1 MSEFLKAMV
10 FRHAC
15 KVFDTEKQIPAEQFE
30 SMLEVVR
37 TSPSSFG
44 MEPWRLIVVRN
55 PNLRKALKSACWNQN
70 QITECSELVVFTT
83 DNDTVRSGTPYVRK
97 MFERRG
103 LPPEAVDTY
112 MEVYKNYLEP
122 IEEDEVLL
130 ENWTAKQCY
139 IALANMMTYAATLE
153 IDSCPI
159 EGFDKEEVEAIL
171 DLEYGHSVAVICAF
185 GYRTKDQS
193 IQKRLELKQIV
204 EYRK

>member
-1 MSEFLKAMV
+1 MSEFLKAMA

-44 MEPWRLIVVRN
+44 MEPWRVIVVRN
-55 PNLRKALKSACWNQN
+55 PNLRKALKSACWNQK

-83 DNDTVRSGTPYVRK
+83 DNDIVRSGTPYVRK

-193 IQKRLELKQIV
+193 VQKRLELKQIV

>member
-1 MSEFLKAMV
+1 MSEFLKAMA

-15 KVFDTEKQIPAEQFE
+15 KAFNPEKAIPEEEFA

-70 QITECSELVVFTT
+70 QITECSELVIFTT
-83 DNDTVRSGTPYVRK
+83 DNDTVRSDSPYVRK

-103 LPPEAVDTY
+103 LPAEAVDTY
-112 MEVYKNYLEP
+112 MGVYKNYLAP
-122 IEEDEVLL
+122 IEADEVLL

-139 IALANMMTYAATLE
+139 IAMANMMTYAATLQ

-185 GYRTKDQS
+185 GYRAKDQTP
-193 IQKRLELKQIV
+193 QKRLELKEIV
-204 EYRK
+204 EYR

>member
-1 MSEFLKAMV
+1 MSEFLEAMA

-15 KVFDTEKQIPAEQFE
+15 KQFDTEKQIPAEEFE
-30 SMLEVVR
+30 SLLEVAR

-44 MEPWRLIVVRN
+44 MEPWRLIVIRKLA
-55 PNLRKALKSACWNQN
+55 LRKALKSACWNQN
-70 QITECSELVVFTT
+70 QITECSELVIFTT

-103 LPPEAVDTY
+103 LPSEAVDTY
-112 MEVYKNYLEP
+112 MGVYKNYLEP
-122 IEEDEVLL
+122 IECDEVLL

-139 IALANMMTYAATLE
+139 IAMANMMTYAATLK

-159 EGFDKEEVEAIL
+159 EGFDKEAVEAIL

-185 GYRTKDQS
+185 GYRVNAQS
-193 IQKRLELKQIV
+193 EQKRLEMKQIV
-204 EYRK
+204 EYR

>member
-1 MSEFLKAMV
+1 MSEFLKAMA

-15 KVFDTEKQIPAEQFE
+15 KVFDSEKQIPAEEFE
-30 SMLEVVR
+30 SLLDVAR

-44 MEPWRLIVVRN
+44 MEPWRMIVIRK

-70 QITECSELVVFTT
+70 QITECSELVIFTT

-103 LPPEAVDTY
+103 LSAEAVDTY
-112 MEVYKNYLEP
+112 MGVYKNYLEP
-122 IEEDEVLL
+122 IECDEVLL

-159 EGFDKEEVEAIL
+159 EGFDKEQVEAIL
-171 DLEYGHSVAVICAF
+171 DIEYGHSVAVICAF
-185 GYRTKDQS
+185 GYRVNPQS
-193 IQKRLELKQIV
+193 PQVRLDLKQIV
-204 EYRK
+204 EYR

>member
-1 MSEFLKAMV
+1 MSEFLDAMA

-15 KVFDTEKQIPAEQFE
+15 KAFDSEKQIPAEQFD

-37 TSPSSFG
+37 KSPSSFG
-44 MEPWRLIVVRN
+44 MEPWRLIVIRN

-70 QITECSELVVFTT
+70 QITDCSELVIFTT
-83 DNDTVRSGTPYVRK
+83 DNDTVRSDSPYVRK

-103 LPPEAVDTY
+103 LPTEAVDMY
-112 MEVYKNYLEP
+112 MGVYKNYLEP
-122 IEEDEVLL
+122 IEADELLL

-139 IALANMMTYAATLE
+139 IAMGNMMTYAATLK

-185 GYRTKDQS
+185 GYRAKEQS
-193 IQKRLELKQIV
+193 AQKRLDLAQIV
-204 EYRK
+204 EYR

>member
-1 MSEFLKAMV
+1 MSQFLEAMK

-15 KVFDTEKQIPAEQFE
+15 KNFDTSKSIPTEQFE
-30 SMLEVVR
+30 ELLEVCR

-44 MEPWRLIVVRN
+44 MEPWRLLVIRN
-55 PNLRKALKSACWNQN
+55 EKLRQALKSSCWNQN
-70 QITECSELVVFTT
+70 QITEASELVIFTT
-83 DNDTVRSGTPYVRK
+83 NNDIVRSDSPYVRK

-103 LPPEAVDTY
+103 MGAEMVDIY
-112 MEVYKNYLEP
+112 MGVYKNYLEP
-122 IEEDEVLL
+122 IECDEVLL

-139 IALANMMTYAATLE
+139 IALANMMTFAATLE

-185 GYRTKDQS
+185 GYRINPQS
-193 IQKRLELKQIV
+193 AQMRLPLTTIV
-204 EYRK
+204 EYK

>member
-1 MSEFLKAMV
+1 MSEFLEAMA

-15 KVFDTEKQIPAEQFE
+15 KQFDTEKQIPAEEFE
-30 SMLEVVR
+30 SLLEVAR

-44 MEPWRLIVVRN
+44 MEPWRLIVIRK
-55 PNLRKALKSACWNQN
+55 PALRKALKSACWNQN
-70 QITECSELVVFTT
+70 QITECSELVIFTT

-103 LPPEAVDTY
+103 LPSEAVDTY
-112 MEVYKNYLEP
+112 MGVYKNYLEP
-122 IEEDEVLL
+122 IECDEVLL

-139 IALANMMTYAATLE
+139 IAMANMMTYAATLK

-159 EGFDKEEVEAIL
+159 EGFDKEAVEAIL

-185 GYRTKDQS
+185 GYRIKAQS
-193 IQKRLELKQIV
+193 EQKRLEMKQIV
-204 EYRK
+204 EYR

>member
-1 MSEFLKAMV
+1 MSEFLKAMA

-30 SMLEVVR
+30 TMLEVVR

-83 DNDTVRSGTPYVRK
+83 DNDTVRSDTAYVRQ

-103 LPPEAVDTY
+103 LPAEAVDTY
-112 MEVYKNYLEP
+112 LGVYKNYLDP

-185 GYRTKDQS
+185 GYRVKAQS
-193 IQKRLELKQIV
+193 EQKRLDIKQIV
-204 EYRK
+204 EYR

>member
-1 MSEFLKAMV
+1 MSEFLTAMK

-15 KVFDTEKQIPAEQFE
+15 KQFDTEKQIPQEEFD
-30 SMLEVVR
+30 SLLEVAR

-44 MEPWRLIVVRN
+44 MEPWRMIVIRK
-55 PNLRKALKSACWNQN
+55 PALRKALKSACWNQN

-83 DNDTVRSGTPYVRK
+83 DNDTVRSGTSYVRK

-103 LPPEAVDTY
+103 LPSDAVDTY
-112 MEVYKNYLEP
+112 MGVYKNYLEP
-122 IEEDEVLL
+122 IECDEVLL

-139 IALANMMTYAATLE
+139 IAMANMMTYAATLG

-159 EGFDKEEVEAIL
+159 EGFDKESVEAIL

-185 GYRTKDQS
+185 GYRVNPQS
-193 IQKRLELKQIV
+193 EQKRLELKQIV
-204 EYRK
+204 EYR

>member
-1 MSEFLKAMV
+1 MSEFLKAMA

-15 KVFDTEKQIPAEQFE
+15 KAFNPEKAILEEQFA
-30 SMLEVVR
+30 SILEVAR

-70 QITECSELVVFTT
+70 QITDCSELVIFTT
-83 DNDTVRSGTPYVRK
+83 DNDTVRSDTSYVRT

-103 LPPEAVDTY
+103 LAPEAVDTY
-112 MEVYKNYLEP
+112 MGVYKNYLAP
-122 IEEDEVLL
+122 IEADEVLL

-139 IALANMMTYAATLE
+139 IAMANMMTYAATLE

-171 DLEYGHSVAVICAF
+171 DLEYGHSVAVMCAF
-185 GYRTKDQS
+185 GYRIKEQTP
-193 IQKRLELKQIV
+193 QKRLDLKQIV
-204 EYRK
+204 EYR

>member
-1 MSEFLKAMV
+1 MSEFLKAMA

-15 KVFDTEKQIPAEQFE
+15 KAFDTEKQIPAEQFE
-30 SMLEVVR
+30 QILEVAR

-44 MEPWRLIVVRN
+44 MEPWRLIVIRK

-70 QITECSELVVFTT
+70 QITDCSELVILTT
-83 DNDTVRSGTPYVRK
+83 DNDTVRSGTAYVRK

-103 LPPEAVDTY
+103 LPSDAVDTY
-112 MEVYKNYLEP
+112 MGVYKNYLEP
-122 IEEDEVLL
+122 IECDEVLL

-185 GYRTKDQS
+185 GYRIKAQS
-193 IQKRLELKQIV
+193 EQKRLDLKQII
-204 EYRK
+204 EYR